1 MVKVII
7 STMVKDEEDVVKEWI
22 EYHGKLV
29 GFENLYII
37 DNYSSDNTYNICNEY
52 CSRGVHLEKKQNY
65 KEKGNYMTE
74 YKNNIDSDIF
84 IPIDIDEFICYYDKE
99 NKIIS
104 PEKTLEYLKEL
115 YNTNY
120 GILKMNYL
128 FPIRTNN
135 NKDLSKFT
143 HATYEDYKEFAK
155 TFIIKKNAPSHL
167 IFDHGNH
174 YTHGKHF
181 VSDLVLIHYTHR
193 SHEQYII
200 KCINNVAGLGY
211 SLNVNSLQQYVCM
224 YPYCAGNHRIKMYI
238 DIKKNP
244 KKDYSPSLHTIIDP
258 SWINIE
264 RIFQ

>member
-104 PEKTLEYLKEL
+104 PEKTFEYLKEL

-193 SHEQYII
+193 SHEQYIM
-200 KCINNVAGLGY
+200 L
-211 SLNVNSLQQYVCM
+211 L
-224 YPYCAGNHRIKMYI
+224 
-238 DIKKNP
+238 D
-244 KKDYSPSLHTIIDP
+244 
-258 SWINIE
+258 
-264 RIFQ
+264 